1 MVFASL
7 VEYAVVSYMNKRIV
21 LRREKRRRQAEQQQ
35 RNEVPMFSNP
45 VTPKQ
50 QPNNNSYEMAMISQN
65 STPAKS
71 YAPHNQLMEIPVDC
85 DCRTIPL
92 IQHPR
97 LVVDGAHTMWPAPF
111 GKPKK
116 VSVTGFNLL

>member
-45 VTPKQ
+45 VLL
-50 QPNNNSYEMAMISQN
+50 NNPTTISPESFGDGESYEMAVISQN

-71 YAPHNQLMEIPVDC
+71 YAP
-85 DCRTIPL
+85 
-92 IQHPR
+92 
-97 LVVDGAHTMWPAPF
+97 
-111 GKPKK
+111 
-116 VSVTGFNLL
+116 